1 MVKIA
6 IFRKLLF
13 FPRRFLN
20 NEVEVK
26 VDLQIIEAIKI
37 VDNFSF
43 PPLFSIF
50 FIIFLAKYA
59 EKLLVMKMM
68 CMMNLDRETAA

>member
-50 FIIFLAKYA
+50 FHNFSCKI
-59 EKLLVMKMM
+59 
-68 CMMNLDRETAA
+68 CGETSRYEDDVHDEFGP